1 MTWISV
7 QKTGRERQEA
17 LHIDSSVGLATPE
30 RIIDEDQ
37 MGLKT
42 RTSPWKSLYTEIDC
56 EE

>member
-17 LHIDSSVGLATPE
+17 LHIDSRVGLATPE

-42 RTSPWKSLYTEIDC
+42 RRSPWKSLYTEIDR